1 LEECF
6 VKQLKKWLVPLLLLA
21 GAGGVLAQDI
31 VPEALTPAAAETEAA
46 PPASATEPAGAELTQ
61 ADVDTW
67 LDGFMPY
74 AIESG
79 DIAGAV
85 VVVVKDGQVLTQRGF
100 GYADID
106 KRTPVDPATTMF
118 RTGSVSKL
126 TTWTAV
132 MQLVEQGKLDLDT
145 DVNEYLDFTIPDYD
159 GKPITLRN
167 IMTHTAGFQETVRRL
182 ISDNEGDMQPLGTF
196 VKENVPD
203 RIFPPG
209 EVPAYSNYATAL
221 AGYIVERA
229 SGQSYDDYVEA
240 HILKPLGMNYS
251 TFRQPVPASLLP
263 HLSNGY
269 GSGLNRAEKF
279 EFVVPA
285 PAGSQSAS
293 GADMA
298 KFMIAHLNDGAGL
311 MKPETAQMMHDFELQ
326 TMPPLHAMALGF
338 YRDDVNGHRVIAHG
352 GDTVFMHSN
361 LDLFIDDNVGIF
373 ISMNSDGKG
382 GSPRWLREA
391 LLARFADRYFP
402 QPLEGTAIDEK
413 TAREHA
419 QMLAGTYSSSR
430 GFATNFMA
438 LLDLAGQEKVGLD
451 ENGGILVG
459 SAANAAGQ
467 PRKWIEVAPF
477 VWRDRGSGMRLAA
490 QVEDG
495 KVTQWSFDTVS
506 AIMTFRRVP
515 WYKDSAWL
523 LPAVLGAMG
532 VLLVSALAWP
542 VGAIARRRFKAAGRY
557 EGARLRWQRMLHG
570 WQWFV
575 LAVLGGWVTWF
586 IVGMGNLSMLSGPLD
601 PLLYAL
607 QVLSPIALFGLLAFA
622 GWNLWTARGEKRG
635 WFALVWG
642 VLLLLS
648 AVMLLWMAFA
658 FHMFGFGTN
667 Y

>member
-1 LEECF
+1 MH
-6 VKQLKKWLVPLLLLA
+6 QLKKWLVPLLLVA

-31 VPEALTPAAAETEAA
+31 VPEALAPTETAAEAAASAVA
-46 PPASATEPAGAELTQ
+46 PEPAGAELTKT
-61 ADVDTW
+61 DVDAW

-85 VVVVKDGQVLTQRGF
+85 VVVVKDGEVLTQRGF

-106 KRTPVDPATTMF
+106 KRVPVSPETTLF

-132 MQLVEQGKLDLDT
+132 MQLVEQGKLDLDA
-145 DVNEYLDFTIPDYD
+145 DVNEYLDFEIPDYD
-159 GKPITLRN
+159 GKPITLRH

-182 ISDNEGDMQPLGTF
+182 ISDDEGDMVPLGDF
-196 VKENVPD
+196 VKDNVPD
-203 RIFPPG
+203 RIFAPG

-221 AGYIVERA
+221 AGYIVERV
-229 SGQSYDDYVEA
+229 SGLSYDDYVEQR
-240 HILKPLGMNYS
+240 IFRPLGMEYA
-251 TFRQPVPASLLP
+251 TMRQPVPASLLP

-269 GSGLNRAEKF
+269 GAGLNKPEKF

-298 KFMIAHLNDGAGL
+298 RFMIAHLNEGAGL
-311 MKPETAQMMHDFELQ
+311 MKPETARMMHDFELNSL
-326 TMPPLHAMALGF
+326 PPLHGMALGF
-338 YRDDVNGHRVIAHG
+338 YRDDVNGRRVIAHG
-352 GDTVFMHSN
+352 GDTVYMHSN
-361 LDLFIDDNVGIF
+361 LDLFIDDGVGIF
-373 ISMNSDGKG
+373 ISMNSDGKA

-402 QPLEGTAIDEK
+402 AELEGSPIDAE

-419 QMLAGTYSSSR
+419 AMLAGTYASSR
-430 GFATNFMA
+430 GFATNFMS
-438 LLDLAGQEKVGLD
+438 LLDLVGQEKVGVD

-467 PRKWIEVAPF
+467 PRKWVEVAPF
-477 VWRDRGSGMRLAA
+477 VWRDRDSGMRLAA
-490 QVEDG
+490 KVEDG
-495 KVTQWSFDTVS
+495 KVSEWRFDTIS
-506 AIMTFRRVP
+506 AIMTFHRVP
-515 WYKDSAWL
+515 WYKDTAWL
-523 LPAVLGAMG
+523 LPAFLGG
-532 VLLVSALAWP
+532 LGVVLLSAVAWP
-542 VGAIARRRFKAAGRY
+542 AGAIARRRYKAAARY
-557 EGARLRWQRMLHG
+557 EGKRLRAQRGLHA
-570 WQWFV
+570 WQWLV
-575 LAVLGGWVTWF
+575 LALWAGWTTWF
-586 IVGMGNLSMLSGPLD
+586 YVGMSNLSMLSGPLD

-607 QVLSPIALFGLLAFA
+607 QVLSPIVLFGLLVLA
-622 GWNLWTARGEKRG
+622 GWNLWTARKEKRG
-635 WFALVWG
+635 WFALVWAALL
-642 VLLLLS
+642 VLAAALQ
-648 AVMLLWMAFA
+648 LWVAFA